1 MIEISLKQCRDSEQ
15 HNDFL
20 GRGDAM
26 RVAIIGA
33 DRPWGALLAAE
44 LSAEFEVVVLGTEET
59 SDLAGYRQVDLLQ
72 REALDPALA
81 GVEAIVHAAGGDPAG
96 DDEGAV
102 LDVAARGTYVALT
115 AACAVGI
122 EKAVLL
128 SRLDLVRDYPEEYLV
143 DPQWNALP
151 RTEAKS
157 LAPLMAELVGRE
169 IARTGQIEVRCLRFG
184 ELDAETTTDDAVEA
198 VRQALTAERKGHH
211 WSLTHVA
218 SSGRFA

>member
-1 MIEISLKQCRDSEQ
+1 
-15 HNDFL
+15 
-20 GRGDAM
+20 M
-26 RVAIIGA
+26 RVAVIGA

-44 LSAEFEVVVLGTEET
+44 LGEGFEVVALGAEET
-59 SDLAGYRQVDLLQ
+59 SDLAGYWQVDLLQ
-72 REALDPALA
+72 REALDPVLA
-81 GVEAIVHAAGGDPAG
+81 GVEAIAHAAEGDPAG

-102 LDVAARGTYVALT
+102 LDIAARGTYVALT

-128 SRLDLVRDYPEEYLV
+128 SDLDLLRDYPEEYLI

-151 RTEAKS
+151 RAEARS

-184 ELDAETTTDDAVEA
+184 ELDAETTADDAVEA
-198 VRQALTAERKGHH
+198 VRQALTAECGGHD
-211 WSLTHVA
+211 WLLAHVA

>member
-1 MIEISLKQCRDSEQ
+1 
-15 HNDFL
+15 
-20 GRGDAM
+20 M
-26 RVAIIGA
+26 RVAVIGA

-44 LSAEFEVVVLGTEET
+44 LGADFEVVAFGAEET
-59 SDLAGYRQVDLLQ
+59 SDLANYRQVDLLQ
-72 REALDPALA
+72 REAVDPELA

-96 DDEGAV
+96 DEQDL
-102 LDVAARGTYVALT
+102 LDIAARGTYVALT

-128 SRLDLVRDYPEEYLV
+128 SNLDLVRDYPEEYLV

-151 RTEAKS
+151 RAEAGS

-169 IARTGQIEVRCLRFG
+169 IARTGQIEVRCLRLG
-184 ELDAETTTDDAVEA
+184 ELGAETTADDAVEA
-198 VRQALTAERKGHH
+198 VRQALTAERGGHD
-211 WSLTHVA
+211 WLLAHVA

>member
-1 MIEISLKQCRDSEQ
+1 
-15 HNDFL
+15 
-20 GRGDAM
+20 M
-26 RVAIIGA
+26 RVAVIGA

-44 LSAEFEVVVLGTEET
+44 LGADFEVVAIGAEET

-81 GVEAIVHAAGGDPAG
+81 GVEAIVHAAGGDPVG
-96 DDEGAV
+96 DDEGVV
-102 LDVAARGTYVALT
+102 LDLAARGTYVTLT

-122 EKAVLL
+122 GKVVLL
-128 SRLDLVRDYPEEYLV
+128 SCLDLVRDYPEEYLV

-151 RTEAKS
+151 RAEARS

-169 IARTGQIEVRCLRFG
+169 IARTGQIEVRCLRLG
-184 ELDAETTTDDAVEA
+184 ELDAETTVDDAVTA
-198 VRQALTAERKGHH
+198 VRQALAAKREGHH
-211 WSLTHVA
+211 WSLSHEA

>member
-1 MIEISLKQCRDSEQ
+1 
-15 HNDFL
+15 
-20 GRGDAM
+20 M

-33 DRPWGALLAAE
+33 DRPWGTLLAAE
-44 LSAEFEVVVLGTEET
+44 LSAEFEIVALGAEDT

-72 REALDPALA
+72 RESLDPVLA
-81 GVEAIVHAAGGDPAG
+81 GVQAIVHAAACDPVG
-96 DDEGAV
+96 TDEGAV
-102 LDVAARGTYVALT
+102 LDLAARGTYVVLT

-128 SRLDLVRDYPEEYLV
+128 SGLDLVRDYPEEYLV
-143 DPQWNALP
+143 EPQWNALP
-151 RTEAKS
+151 RAEAGS

-184 ELDAETTTDDAVEA
+184 KLGAETTADDAVAA
-198 VRQALTAERKGHH
+198 VRQALAAERKGHH

-218 SSGRFA
+218 SGGRFA

>member
-1 MIEISLKQCRDSEQ
+1 
-15 HNDFL
+15 
-20 GRGDAM
+20 M
-26 RVAIIGA
+26 RVAVIGA

-44 LSAEFEVVVLGTEET
+44 LGTDFEVVVLGAEEN
-59 SDLAGYRQVDLLQ
+59 SDLANYRQVDLLQ
-72 REALDPALA
+72 REALDSALA

-96 DDEGAV
+96 DGEGAV
-102 LDVAARGTYVALT
+102 LDTAARGTYVALT

-128 SRLDLVRDYPEEYLV
+128 SDLDLLRDYPEEYLV

-151 RTEAKS
+151 RAEAGS

-184 ELDAETTTDDAVEA
+184 ELDTETTADDAVEA
-198 VRQALTAERKGHH
+198 VRQALTAERGGHD
-211 WSLTHVA
+211 WLLAHVA
-218 SSGRFA
+218 SSGRYA

>member
-1 MIEISLKQCRDSEQ
+1 
-15 HNDFL
+15 
-20 GRGDAM
+20 M
-26 RVAIIGA
+26 RVAVIGA
-33 DRPWGALLAAE
+33 DCPWGALLAAE
-44 LSAEFEVVVLGTEET
+44 LGAGFEVVAIGAEET
-59 SDLAGYRQVDLLQ
+59 SDLANYRQVDLLQ

-81 GVEAIVHAAGGDPAG
+81 GVEAIVHVAGGDPA

-102 LDVAARGTYVALT
+102 LDIAARGTYVALT

-128 SRLDLVRDYPEEYLV
+128 SDLDLVRDYPEEYLV

-151 RTEAKS
+151 KAEAGS

-169 IARTGQIEVRCLRFG
+169 IARTGRIEVRCLRFG
-184 ELDAETTTDDAVEA
+184 ELGAETTADDAMEA
-198 VRQALTAERKGHH
+198 VRQALAAEREGHH

>member
-1 MIEISLKQCRDSEQ
+1 
-15 HNDFL
+15 
-20 GRGDAM
+20 M
-26 RVAIIGA
+26 RVAVIGA

-44 LSAEFEVVVLGTEET
+44 LGAEFEVVAIGAEET

-72 REALDPALA
+72 REALDPVLA

-96 DDEGAV
+96 DGEGAV
-102 LDVAARGTYVALT
+102 LDTAARGTYVALT

-128 SRLDLVRDYPEEYLV
+128 SRLDLLRDYPEEYIV

-151 RTEAKS
+151 RAEAGS

-169 IARTGQIEVRCLRFG
+169 IARTGQIEVRCLRLG
-184 ELDAETTTDDAVEA
+184 ELDKETTADDAVEA
-198 VRQALTAERKGHH
+198 VRQALTAERRGHD
-211 WSLTHVA
+211 WLLAHVA
-218 SSGRFA
+218 SSGRFAWGDYGNGE

>member
-1 MIEISLKQCRDSEQ
+1 
-15 HNDFL
+15 
-20 GRGDAM
+20 M
-26 RVAIIGA
+26 RVAVIGA
-33 DRPWGALLAAE
+33 DRPWGALLAAG
-44 LSAEFEVVVLGTEET
+44 LGAEFEVVALGVEET

-72 REALDPALA
+72 REELDSALA

-128 SRLDLVRDYPEEYLV
+128 SDLDLVRDYPEEYIV
-143 DPQWNALP
+143 DSQWNALP
-151 RTEAKS
+151 KAEAGS
-157 LAPLMAELVGRE
+157 LAPLMAELVARE
-169 IARTGQIEVRCLRFG
+169 IARTGQIEVRCLRLG
-184 ELDAETTTDDAVEA
+184 ELDAETTADDAVDA
-198 VRQALTAERKGHH
+198 VRQALAAERGGHD
-211 WSLTHVA
+211 WLLAHVA

>member
-1 MIEISLKQCRDSEQ
+1 
-15 HNDFL
+15 
-20 GRGDAM
+20 M
-26 RVAIIGA
+26 RVAVIGA

-44 LSAEFEVVVLGTEET
+44 LGADFEVVALGVEEN
-59 SDLAGYRQVDLLQ
+59 SDLANYLQVDLLQ

-96 DDEGAV
+96 DDEGTV

-115 AACAVGI
+115 AACSVGI

-128 SRLDLVRDYPEEYLV
+128 SRLDLVRDYPEEYIV

-151 RTEAKS
+151 RAEAGS
-157 LAPLMAELVGRE
+157 LAPFMAELVGRE
-169 IARTGQIEVRCLRFG
+169 IARTGQIEVRCLRLG
-184 ELDAETTTDDAVEA
+184 ELDAETTADDAVEA
-198 VRQALTAERKGHH
+198 VRQALTADRGGHD
-211 WSLTHVA
+211 WLLAHVA

>member
-1 MIEISLKQCRDSEQ
+1 
-15 HNDFL
+15 
-20 GRGDAM
+20 M

-44 LSAEFEVVVLGTEET
+44 LGTGFEVVAIGAEET

-72 REALDPALA
+72 REALDPALT

-96 DDEGAV
+96 DDEQDL
-102 LDVAARGTYVALT
+102 LDDAARSTYVALT

-128 SRLDLVRDYPEEYLV
+128 SELDLLRDYPEEYLI

-151 RTEAKS
+151 RAEAGS
-157 LAPLMAELVGRE
+157 LAPLMVELVGRE
-169 IARTGQIEVRCLRFG
+169 IARTGQIEVCCLRLG
-184 ELDAETTTDDAVEA
+184 ELDEETTADDAVAA
-198 VRQALTAERKGHH
+198 VRQALTAERGGHD
-211 WSLTHVA
+211 WSLAHVA

>member
-1 MIEISLKQCRDSEQ
+1 
-15 HNDFL
+15 
-20 GRGDAM
+20 M

-33 DRPWGALLAAE
+33 DRPWGARLAAE
-44 LSAEFEVVVLGTEET
+44 LGAGFEVVALGAGDS
-59 SDLAGYRQVDLLQ
+59 SDQQVDLLQ

-81 GVEAIVHAAGGDPAG
+81 GVEAIVLAAGGDLTG
-96 DDEGAV
+96 DDEGAM
-102 LDVAARGTYVALT
+102 LDIAARGTYVALT

-128 SRLDLVRDYPEEYLV
+128 SSLDLVRAYPEEYLV

-151 RTEAKS
+151 QAEARA

-169 IARTGQIEVRCLRFG
+169 IARTGQVEVRCLRLG
-184 ELDAETTTDDAVEA
+184 TLGAETTADDAVAA
-198 VRQALTAERKGHH
+198 VRQALTAERAGHH
-211 WSLTHVA
+211 WSLAHVA

>member
-1 MIEISLKQCRDSEQ
+1 
-15 HNDFL
+15 
-20 GRGDAM
+20 M

-44 LSAEFEVVVLGTEET
+44 LGAELEVVALGAADT
-59 SDLAGYRQVDLLQ
+59 SDLAGYRQVDLFQ
-72 REALDPALA
+72 REALDPVLA
-81 GVEAIVHAAGGDPAG
+81 GAQAIVHAAGGDPAG
-96 DDEGAV
+96 DDEQAL
-102 LDVAARGTYVALT
+102 LDIAARGTYVALT

-128 SRLDLVRDYPEEYLV
+128 SSLDLLRDYPEEYLV

-151 RTEAKS
+151 RAAARS

-169 IARTGQIEVRCLRFG
+169 IGRTGQIAVHCLRLD
-184 ELDAETTTDDAVEA
+184 ELGAETTADDSVAA
-198 VRQALTAERKGHH
+198 VRQALTAEREGHH
-211 WSLTHVA
+211 WSLAHVA

>member
-1 MIEISLKQCRDSEQ
+1 
-15 HNDFL
+15 
-20 GRGDAM
+20 M
-26 RVAIIGA
+26 RVGVIGA
-33 DRPWGALLAAE
+33 DRPWGALLAAGLGE
-44 LSAEFEVVVLGTEET
+44 GFEVVALGAADA
-59 SDLAGYRQVDLLQ
+59 SDLANYRQVDLLQ

-81 GVEAIVHAAGGDPAG
+81 GVEAIVHAAGGDPIG
-96 DDEGAV
+96 DDEQAL

-128 SRLDLVRDYPEEYLV
+128 SDLDLVRDFPEEYLV

-151 RTEAKS
+151 QAEAES

-169 IARTGQIEVRCLRFG
+169 IARTGQIEVRCLRLG
-184 ELDAETTTDDAVEA
+184 ELDAETTADDTVEA
-198 VRQALTAERKGHH
+198 VRQALTAERGGHD
-211 WSLTHVA
+211 WLLAHVA

>member
-1 MIEISLKQCRDSEQ
+1 
-15 HNDFL
+15 
-20 GRGDAM
+20 M

-44 LSAEFEVVVLGTEET
+44 LSSEFEVVVLGAEET
-59 SDLAGYRQVDLLQ
+59 SDLANYRQVDLLQ
-72 REALDPALA
+72 REALDPVLE

-102 LDVAARGTYVALT
+102 LDTAARGTYVVLT

-143 DPQWNALP
+143 DPQWHALP
-151 RTEAKS
+151 RAEAGS

-169 IARTGQIEVRCLRFG
+169 IARTGQIEVHCLRLG
-184 ELDAETTTDDAVEA
+184 ELGAETTADDAVEA

-211 WSLTHVA
+211 WSLAHVA

>member
-1 MIEISLKQCRDSEQ
+1 
-15 HNDFL
+15 
-20 GRGDAM
+20 M
-26 RVAIIGA
+26 RVAVIGA

-44 LSAEFEVVVLGTEET
+44 LGTGFEVVALGAGEA
-59 SDLAGYRQVDLLQ
+59 SDLADYRQVDLLQ
-72 REALDPALA
+72 CEALDPALA

-96 DDEGAV
+96 EDEQAV
-102 LDVAARGTYVALT
+102 LDTAARGTYVTLT
-115 AACAVGI
+115 AACDVGI

-128 SRLDLVRDYPEEYLV
+128 SELDLLRDYPEEYLI

-151 RTEAKS
+151 RAEAGS

-184 ELDAETTTDDAVEA
+184 ELDAETTADDAVAA
-198 VRQALTAERKGHH
+198 VRQALTAEREGHH